1 MKLKKCMALGLAA
14 VMTASFVLGCGGGS
28 GDETQAPAG
37 DGASAAS
44 DASGMHR
51 QMAEAVICPNISIPK
66 ITIH

>member
-44 DASGMHR
+44 DASGD
-51 QMAEAVICPNISIPK
+51 ASADGGSGDLSEYF
-66 ITIH
+66 TIH